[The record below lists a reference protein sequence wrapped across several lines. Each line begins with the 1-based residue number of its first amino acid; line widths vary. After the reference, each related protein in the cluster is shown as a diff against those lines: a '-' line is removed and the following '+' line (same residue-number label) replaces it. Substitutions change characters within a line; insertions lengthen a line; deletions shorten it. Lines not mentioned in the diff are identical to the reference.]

1 MKKIFYSLSIILL
14 LALNTSAMQ
23 SNIKNE
29 MSLKIHSALNILK
42 NKKESNRIK
51 AKKIFKIFDEMFD
64 YNLMARLSLGRN
76 YWLSINKNEKKE
88 FVKSFISLLK
98 ESFIEKLKL
107 YNNQDMLIKDFLKS
121 RTDRAKLVTK
131 LVDKKNSIDIVYKF
145 YYSKQKGWIIYDV
158 VVAGVSIIQSYRE
171 QFNDLLNNMNFTQFL
186 KKIKKINTNGNN
198 A

>member
-14 LALNTSAMQ
+14 LALNTNAMQ
-23 SNIKNE
+23 NNIKNE
-29 MSLKIHSALNILK
+29 MSIKIHSALNILK
-42 NKKESNRIK
+42 SKKENNRIK

-64 YNLMARLSLGRN
+64 YNLMARLSLGRG
-76 YWLSINKNEKKE
+76 YWTSINTNEKNE

-107 YNNQDMLIKDFLKS
+107 YNNQKMIIKDFLKS
-121 RTDRAKLVTK
+121 RKDRAKLITK
-131 LVDKKNSIDIVYKF
+131 LVGKKNSMDIIYKF
-145 YYSKQKGWIIYDV
+145 YYSKQRGWIIYDV

-186 KKIKKINTNGNN
+186 NKIKTTKTNKNN